1 MSRPESLARPEGQ
14 IRTGARFTPTFSFI
28 LSNIY
33 LCYTILGFRLR
44 ESIFKWEAYKHLHF
58 TKCNYN
64 EGILRLF
71 KRYTKQNI
79 NSKFNY
85 FVHKISH
92 VQKGNDMHMAGY
104 ILIRHNLLY
113 DSVLHDFVFLP
124 VYSKPAYR

>member
-1 MSRPESLARPEGQ
+1 MSQPESLARPKGQ
-14 IRTGARFTPTFSFI
+14 VRTEVRFTLMFSFI

-33 LCYTILGFRLR
+33 LCYIILGFRLR
-44 ESIFKWEAYKHLHF
+44 ISIFKCDAHKHLHF

-64 EGILRLF
+64 EGILCLF

-79 NSKFNY
+79 NSKNY

-104 ILIRHNLLY
+104 ILIRRNLLY
-113 DSVLHDFVFLP
+113 DSALHDRVFLP
-124 VYSKPAYR
+124 VYSKPAHR